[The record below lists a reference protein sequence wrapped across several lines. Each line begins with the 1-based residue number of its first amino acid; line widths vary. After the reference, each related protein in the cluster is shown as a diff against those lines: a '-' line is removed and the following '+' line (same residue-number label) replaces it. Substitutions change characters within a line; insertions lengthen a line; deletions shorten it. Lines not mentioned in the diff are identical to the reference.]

1 MLTFNSIRECDVDI
15 RRELSE
21 NIVLSGGNTIFQG
34 LPKRFWSE
42 MAKLVPRRDYLNII
56 ATKDRKYSTWQGGSK
71 LTSLSS
77 FESKWITRDD
87 YDEYGAEVVNRI
99 CI

>member
-1 MLTFNSIRECDVDI
+1 M
-15 RRELSE
+15 
-21 NIVLSGGNTIFQG
+21 FQG

-71 LTSLSS
+71 LASLSS

-87 YDEYGAEVVNRI
+87 YDEYGAEVVTESAFDLLLIFSVEMNI
-99 CI
+99 CNLNF